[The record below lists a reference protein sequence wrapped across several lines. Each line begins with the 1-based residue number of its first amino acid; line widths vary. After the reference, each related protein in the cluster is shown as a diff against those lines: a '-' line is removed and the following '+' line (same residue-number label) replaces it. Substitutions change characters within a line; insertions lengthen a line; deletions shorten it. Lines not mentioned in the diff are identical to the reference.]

1 MKKINESQLIEQA
14 RSLRAYLAD
23 ATNLVSRDGT
33 PVQSGTTSSAPNPTT
48 APGEDPAS
56 VIAKY
61 TDHPE
66 LPAYIDSK
74 DGQVKWIDND
84 TKQPRV
90 MPTSWI
96 QKYAPDLA
104 KAISA
109 QGQGGQNY
117 GTAQQ
122 GNFLGFKYDNGTK
135 VNTAQATGDVAANK
149 DIAQAKADTEQL
161 KQLIAKLQTM
171 NGGPAPAQG
180 AKTPATPQAA
190 VPGVTADGKV
200 IDTRGGVAGKDE
212 MEESTS
218 YFLNKLRMMEADA
231 AHPGNPTDWANGI
244 NPPVD
249 WVKDPATGK
258 YSAPAA
264 APGTNTSFSDREAL
278 VKQITDLQAKITQ
291 AYGGDTVPPE
301 VQAVYDDAAKALQQ
315 AQTLSNQA
323 TAAPPSERSS
333 DTPQAAKTPA
343 KAWTKPTLGM
353 GSKGPEVNALQKQ
366 LGVPETGV
374 FDAAT
379 KAAVVKKQTELKVK
393 PDGAWGPT
401 SQAAMAAAAK
411 ASTPAAN
418 QGAKTP
424 EKKGFLS
431 NLFSPSQTPTDYS
444 GTGGNAV
451 ESVTFGT
458 DESLARIIDLARR

>member
-14 RSLRAYLAD
+14 RSLRAYLSD
-23 ATNLVSRDGT
+23 AAVTSTDGT
-33 PVQSGTTSSAPNPTT
+33 PVTSGDGTLQAGKGTPAT
-48 APGEDPAS
+48 APAPAATTGEDPAS

-117 GTAQQ
+117 GAAQQ

-161 KQLIAKLQTM
+161 KQLVAKLQAM

-180 AKTPATPQAA
+180 AKTPAAPQAA

-200 IDTRGGVAGKDE
+200 IDTRGGIAGKDE
-212 MEESTS
+212 MEESTT

-278 VKQITDLQAKITQ
+278 VKQITDLQGKITQ
-291 AYGGDTVPPE
+291 AYGGETVPPE
-301 VQAVYDDAAKALQQ
+301 VSAVYDDAAKALQQ
-315 AQTLSNQA
+315 AQTVSNQA
-323 TAAPPSERSS
+323 TAAPPSEVS
-333 DTPQAAKTPA
+333 TAQGAKTPEA
-343 KAWTKPTLGM
+343 PKAWAKGVLGA

-379 KAAVVKKQTELKVK
+379 KAAVIKKQTELKVK
-393 PDGAWGPT
+393 PDGAWGPA
-401 SQAAMAAAAK
+401 SQAAMSAAAK
-411 ASTPAAN
+411 ASAPAAN
-418 QGAKTP
+418 QGGKPVVKQEAEP
-424 EKKGFLS
+424 E
-431 NLFSPSQTPTDYS
+431 FSMPL
-444 GTGGNAV
+444 
-451 ESVTFGT
+451 ESVTYGE
-458 DESLARIIDLARR
+458 DQSLARIIQLARK